1 MFQINYEPEEN
12 HAENY
17 VVKGIN
23 KKDNYYV
30 DENFIYDMEFNS
42 PLNISSEKLNDVKF
56 KSDKKFP

>member
-1 MFQINYEPEEN
+1 MFQINYEIEEY
-12 HAENY
+12 HPENY

-56 KSDKKFP
+56 TTHNKFP